1 MANPA
6 KPLPAETV
14 QRINDLLDDGCPYK
28 EVSLST
34 GVSVERLKRE
44 FPGRGW
50 NIQQAG
56 KFAAEVRAIIRR
68 TRPEYRVPPNPVHG
82 ISHAPRGQAP
92 PGSSR

>member
-1 MANPA
+1 MANVA

-14 QRINDLLDDGCPYK
+14 ERILDLFADGCPYK
-28 EVSLST
+28 EVSLTT

-50 NIQQAG
+50 TLQQAG

-68 TRPEYRVPPNPVHG
+68 TPPEFRVPASPIHG
-82 ISHAPRGQAP
+82 NHQTTRGQKPRGA
-92 PGSSR
+92 R